1 MLARSTMGTTEMRID
16 RRPHPDLPWDT
27 DNIFKHKYAS
37 SRSSWRPS
45 WVARSSTSSKSQ
57 RSSSSTSRSD
67 SISTRPASAT
77 NVYRLPDVS
86 HGEPKDSN
94 LVPSNKSPTVPE
106 MRYEF
111 KDETFD
117 FPLPTAKSCP
127 EPNAVVDDASEH
139 SSNVRSTAKSNEQ
152 RPSECDSLARHALP
166 SGHDAQSQTS
176 IGRGSIASRAST
188 NTSRGFRASTDGA
201 EIEMASEEHFGYWN
215 ASFAVR
221 IPVEAALCGGFLLRV
236 KISQR
241 QTPAHAIASCDICPD
256 TEVIQLSAVLAR
268 AASPAQVV
276 RQLQSMKLACALVV
290 LKTSLEA
297 AQTPGIPLK
306 VAEKLQRMGTEK
318 TKRNRP
324 LWPDMVKQL
333 KKVPQDRLVLLMF
346 LASIARRLQRAGV
359 TIDGY
364 EPAVYLLQSMWPS
377 SWVVSDLSRLLV
389 AHFEDFPGE
398 FPTRLT
404 AINYRLATGK
414 RHNMLTAMEHQE
426 RVATEAALAGGRYL
440 QLGLC

>member
-1 MLARSTMGTTEMRID
+1 MLAPSTMGSTELRID

-45 WVARSSTSSKSQ
+45 WLARSSTSSKSQ
-57 RSSSSTSRSD
+57 RSSSCTSRSD

-77 NVYRLPDVS
+77 NVYRLPDAS
-86 HGEPKDSN
+86 HGRPKETE
-94 LVPSNKSPTVPE
+94 LIPSDKSPTVPE

-111 KDETFD
+111 MDETFD
-117 FPLPTAKSCP
+117 FPLPTAKTCP

-139 SSNVRSTAKSNEQ
+139 SSIVPSTAKSTKQ
-152 RPSECDSLARHALP
+152 RSSECDSLARHPLP
-166 SGHDAQSQTS
+166 STHDARSQTS

-188 NTSRGFRASTDGA
+188 STSGGTRASTDGA

-221 IPVEAALCGGFLLRV
+221 IPVNAALCGGFLLRV

-241 QTPAHAIASCDICPD
+241 QTPAHAISSRDICLD
-256 TEVIQLSAVLAR
+256 TEVMQLSAVLAR
-268 AASPAQVV
+268 ATSPAQLV
-276 RQLQSMKLACALVV
+276 RQLQTLKLASAIVV

-306 VAEKLQRMGTEK
+306 VAEKLQRRNMET
-318 TKRNRP
+318 TKKDRP

-346 LASIARRLQRAGV
+346 LVSIARRLQRAGV
-359 TIDGY
+359 TIDGN
-364 EPAVYLLQSMWPS
+364 EPAVYLLQSMWPP
-377 SWVVSDLSRLLV
+377 SWVVSDLSRMLV
-389 AHFEDFPGE
+389 EHFDDIPGE

-404 AINYRLATGK
+404 AINYRLAAGK

-426 RVATEAALAGGRYL
+426 RAATEAALAGGRYL

>member
-45 WVARSSTSSKSQ
+45 WLARSSTSSKSH

-77 NVYRLPDVS
+77 NVYRLPDAS
-86 HGEPKDSN
+86 HGQRKERD
-94 LVPSNKSPTVPE
+94 LIPSDKSLTVPE

-111 KDETFD
+111 MDETFD
-117 FPLPTAKSCP
+117 FPLPTMKTCP
-127 EPNAVVDDASEH
+127 EPNPVVDDASEH
-139 SSNVRSTAKSNEQ
+139 PRSTAKSTEQ
-152 RPSECDSLARHALP
+152 RRSESDSLSSHPLP
-166 SGHDAQSQTS
+166 SAHDAQSQTS

-188 NTSRGFRASTDGA
+188 SASGGLRASTDGA

-215 ASFAVR
+215 ASFASRV
-221 IPVEAALCGGFLLRV
+221 PVEAALCGGFLLRV

-241 QTPAHAIASCDICPD
+241 QTPAQAIASCDICPD
-256 TEVIQLSAVLAR
+256 TEVMQLSAVLAR
-268 AASPAQVV
+268 ATSPAQMV
-276 RQLQSMKLACALVV
+276 RQLQTLKLASAIVV

-306 VAEKLQRMGTEK
+306 IAEKLQRRSMET
-318 TKRNRP
+318 TKKDRP

-346 LASIARRLQRAGV
+346 LA
-359 TIDGY
+359 
-364 EPAVYLLQSMWPS
+364 
-377 SWVVSDLSRLLV
+377 
-389 AHFEDFPGE
+389 
-398 FPTRLT
+398 
-404 AINYRLATGK
+404 
-414 RHNMLTAMEHQE
+414 
-426 RVATEAALAGGRYL
+426 GGRYL
-440 QLGLC
+440 QLGSC